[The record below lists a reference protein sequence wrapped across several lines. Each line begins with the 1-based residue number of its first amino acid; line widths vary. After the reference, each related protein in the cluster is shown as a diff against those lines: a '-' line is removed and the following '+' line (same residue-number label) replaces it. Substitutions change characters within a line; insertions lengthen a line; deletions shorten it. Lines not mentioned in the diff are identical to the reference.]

1 MLSDGLLP
9 FFACSSVLKRL
20 PEWTRTDC
28 ASVNGGGRSGVV
40 GAEVAMDSRCMD
52 DIKHQHD
59 YPSLT
64 FEQIRDLAMVVLED
78 LGGKLSRADFTESL
92 LMLLEDVPGFEAG
105 QVDTRLIELAWAIYN
120 GRLSDF

>member
-1 MLSDGLLP
+1 
-9 FFACSSVLKRL
+9 
-20 PEWTRTDC
+20 
-28 ASVNGGGRSGVV
+28 
-40 GAEVAMDSRCMD
+40 MD